1 MNIKINTIKK
11 IKNNQPVNLLLFVEN
26 KFKNNSLNSLLSK
39 EELIYTKE
47 ILKKKKIDKKIITFD
62 LNSKKKHNFNK
73 CRSGS

>member
-47 ILKKKKIDKKIITFD
+47 ILKKKK
-62 LNSKKKHNFNK
+62 
-73 CRSGS
+73 